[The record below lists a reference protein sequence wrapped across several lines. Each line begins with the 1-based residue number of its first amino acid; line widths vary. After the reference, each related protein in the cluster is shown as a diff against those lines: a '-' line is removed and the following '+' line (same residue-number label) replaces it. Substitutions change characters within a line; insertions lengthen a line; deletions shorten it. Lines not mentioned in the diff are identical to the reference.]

1 MRLKIFTVLV
11 CLILTLVFSGCE
23 QFSKIENNPGENEP
37 AEQAEVVDT
46 KQDVLDLFTA
56 LISRPELVPNEIPD
70 EIISSKYA
78 NMGLLQIY
86 YQGEQG
92 VKYKLQVIKDDSRIV
107 YDLFGDGRVESFSL
121 QYGSGEYTV
130 RIMENIRDDE
140 YFAVESETFS
150 VVIDDDIAV
159 YLSSIQNID
168 WDYSK
173 LPIEDVPYI
182 VSDSLTDSHGDLLY
196 ECADDLYFYVAK
208 NIDYDFNKI
217 DGLPY
222 NYLPDIEQTYT
233 DQSGL
238 CYDYASLFASMM
250 RSIGVPTKLVKGYA
264 SYDPDVYHAWVEVY
278 IEGRW
283 MILDPTQGS
292 GVFGEFVLKDA
303 EKAAD
308 DYMKVH
314 EY

>member
-1 MRLKIFTVLV
+1 MVLI
-11 CLILTLVFSGCE
+11 CLVVAIGFAGCD
-23 QFSKIENNPGENEP
+23 QFSKIERKPDKDEP
-37 AEQAEVVDT
+37 DELTEVVDT
-46 KQDVLDLFTA
+46 KQDVLDLFSA
-56 LISRPELVPNEIPD
+56 LISRPELVPSEIP
-70 EIISSKYA
+70 EEVISTKYA
-78 NMGLLQIY
+78 GVGLLQVY
-86 YQGEQG
+86 YQGEPG
-92 VKYKLQVIKDDSRIV
+92 DKLKLQVIMGESRVV

-130 RIMENIRDDE
+130 RIMQNVRDDE
-140 YFAVESETFS
+140 YFAVDSKTFDA
-150 VVIDDDIAV
+150 VIDDDIAV

-182 VSDSLTDSHGDLLY
+182 VSDSLSDSSDLLY
-196 ECADDLYFYVAK
+196 ECADDLYFFVAD
-208 NIDYDFNKI
+208 NIDYDYGKI
-217 DGLPY
+217 NDLPY
-222 NYLPDIEQTYT
+222 NYLPDIEQTYA
-233 DQSGL
+233 DQTGL

-264 SYDPDVYHAWVEVY
+264 SYDPDVYHAWVEIY

-292 GVFGEFVLKDA
+292 GVFGEFVLRDA
-303 EKAAD
+303 EKAAG
-308 DYMKVH
+308 DYMKVY